1 MRTGG
6 EDRRRVLF
14 LTPQLPYPP
23 EQGTAIRNY
32 NLIRHVASRHDVALL
47 SFVHGDGKHVDLGP
61 LEEICFS
68 LSTVPAPARSLG
80 DRLRTL
86 LTTRDPDMA
95 HRLRASKFTSALKE
109 VLTRDPPDLVQVE
122 GIEMAPYIPMMRR
135 WLGQACPPILFDDH
149 NAEYV
154 LQRRAWESDLPRPRR
169 WPAAL
174 YSFIQWRRLVR
185 YERSVCRWADD
196 VVVVSEADARAV
208 GRLLPALS
216 PLVVPNG
223 VDVKR
228 YHPQLA
234 DSLPLRHP
242 AVVFTGKM
250 DFRPN
255 VDAMVW
261 FYERVWSLVRDA
273 VPDVHLYVVGKSPHT
288 RLSSLVQDPAVT
300 ITGYVEDILPYF
312 GGADVYVVPLRV
324 GGGTRLKVLEAMAA
338 GLPLVSTPLG
348 AEGISLIPGTHALLA
363 DTPAEFAQ
371 AVCFLLEDVEKQR
384 ALGRAAREF
393 VRQHYDWRQI
403 VPRLQPLY
411 DALMGG
417 ETTPV
422 SA

>member
-1 MRTGG
+1 METDG

-32 NLIRHVASRHDVALL
+32 NLIRHVASRCDAALL
-47 SFVHGDGKHVDLGP
+47 SFVHAGRESVDLGP
-61 LEEICFS
+61 LEEICYS
-68 LSTVPAPARSLG
+68 LSTVLAPARSLG
-80 DRLRTL
+80 ARLRTL

-95 HRLRASKFTSALKE
+95 HRLRSATFSSALKE
-109 VLTRDPPDLVQVE
+109 LLCAELPDLVQVE
-122 GIEMAPYIPMMRR
+122 GIELAPYIPMMRR
-135 WLGQACPPILFDDH
+135 WLGGACPPIVFDDH

-174 YSFIQWRRLVR
+174 YSFVQWRRLIS
-185 YERSVCRWADD
+185 YERAVCRWADG

-208 GRLLPALS
+208 GGLLPALS

-223 VDVKR
+223 VDIEK
-228 YHPQLA
+228 YHPQLE
-234 DSLPLRHP
+234 DSLSLKHP

-261 FYERVWSLVRDA
+261 FYDRVWPLVRDA
-273 VPDVHLYVVGKSPHT
+273 VPDVHLYVVGKSPHA
-288 RLSSLVQDPAVT
+288 RLSSLARDPAITV
-300 ITGYVEDILPYF
+300 TGYVEDILPYF

-338 GLPLVSTPLG
+338 GLPLVSTTLG
-348 AEGISLIPGTHALLA
+348 VEGISLVPGTHALLA
-363 DTPAEFAQ
+363 DTPLEFSRAIHS
-371 AVCFLLEDVEKQR
+371 LLKDAKRRR
-384 ALGRAAREF
+384 ALGNAAREF
-393 VRQHYDWRQI
+393 VLERYNWCQI
-403 VPRLQPLY
+403 VPRLYPLY
-411 DALMGG
+411 DALMDR
-417 ETTPV
+417 ETAPSSV
-422 SA
+422 